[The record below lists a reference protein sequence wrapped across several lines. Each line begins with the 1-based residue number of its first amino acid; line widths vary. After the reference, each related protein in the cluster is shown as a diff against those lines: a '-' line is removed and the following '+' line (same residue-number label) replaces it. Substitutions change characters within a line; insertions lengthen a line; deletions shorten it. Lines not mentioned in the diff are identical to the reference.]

1 VRIGV
6 LKESRADEYR
16 VALTPAGA
24 RELVLH
30 GHDVFVVAGAGEGSA
45 LPDSAYASAGAR
57 IMGDS
62 GAVIDHASLLL
73 KVKEP
78 TEEESARFRRDHLF
92 CSFLHLAPNRDL
104 THSLLLSGATC
115 LAYETVETGDG
126 SLPLLAPMSEIA
138 GRLAPHAGAYFL
150 ERGNGGKGK
159 LLGGVSG
166 VPAAR
171 VTILGAGIVGFNA
184 ALIASGMRA
193 RVTVVDSRM
202 QRLQEFERHLPA
214 VEPLMSTQLTL
225 EEEVSRS
232 DLVIAAVL
240 VPGAMAP
247 KLVTE
252 DLVKDMQAGS
262 VIMDV
267 SIDQGGAV
275 ETSYMTTHSHPVFL
289 KHQVVHY
296 AVGNMPGAVPITST
310 IALSNVILPYVLQIA
325 DEGLAAVARRDP
337 TLARG
342 VNVMEGKVTN
352 PRVAE
357 ATGFPYFPL
366 ESLLPI
372 DYV

>member
-1 VRIGV
+1 MRIGV
-6 LKESRADEYR
+6 LKETRADEYR

-24 RELVLH
+24 RELALH
-30 GHDVFVVAGAGEGSA
+30 GHEVFIERGAGEGSA
-45 LPDSAYASAGAR
+45 LPDSAYASAGAC
-57 IMGDS
+57 ILDDPA
-62 GAVIDHASLLL
+62 AVIDRSVLLL

-78 TEEESARFRRDHLF
+78 TEEERARLRRDHVLLA
-92 CSFLHLAPNRDL
+92 FLHLAPDPDL
-104 THSLLLSGATC
+104 TRSLLLSGATC
-115 LAYETVETGDG
+115 LAFETVEAEDG

-193 RVTVVDSRM
+193 RVTVVDSRV
-202 QRLQEFERHLPA
+202 QRLYEFERHLPA
-214 VEPLMSTQLTL
+214 VEPLMSTQLTI
-225 EEEVSRS
+225 EEEVARS

-247 KLVTE
+247 KLITE
-252 DLVKDMQAGS
+252 DLVKEMQPGS
-262 VIMDV
+262 VIIDV

-275 ETSYMTTHSHPVFL
+275 ATSRMTTHSHPVYL
-289 KHQVVHY
+289 EHQVVHY

-310 IALSNVILPYVLQIA
+310 IALSNVILPYVIRIA
-325 DEGLAAVARRDP
+325 GEGLASAARRDP

-342 VNVMEGKVTN
+342 VNIMEGKVTN
-352 PRVAE
+352 RRVAE
-357 ATGFPYFPL
+357 ATGYPYFPL